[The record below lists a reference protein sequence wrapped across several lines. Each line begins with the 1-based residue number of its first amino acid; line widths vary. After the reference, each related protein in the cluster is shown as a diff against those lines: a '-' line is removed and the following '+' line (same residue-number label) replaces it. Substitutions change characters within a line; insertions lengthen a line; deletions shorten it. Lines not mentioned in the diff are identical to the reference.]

1 MVYVRKKEH
10 INGSDI
16 LDPYTF
22 LSVKNSFRLKQFS
35 EDLFPKK
42 YQGTWHKFNR
52 LTRPTHYSFRQA
64 LGLENL

>member
-22 LSVKNSFRLKQFS
+22 LSVTTSNVSFRLKQFF

-42 YQGTWHKFNR
+42 Y
-52 LTRPTHYSFRQA
+52 
-64 LGLENL
+64 